1 MQALFSDFFK
11 ICLIECLFRCPYGS
25 DQGSLGWTKGPASPI
40 RQDSSE
46 PWTRCQKNVVSSLRE
61 MPANAVWPANI
72 FLAIACDS
80 VTQAWDAR
88 TYRMRPAVGGRS
100 SDVLGR
106 PAGYERFCRVTR

>member
-1 MQALFSDFFK
+1 MAA
-11 ICLIECLFRCPYGS
+11 
-25 DQGSLGWTKGPASPI
+25 TKGSPWMGPSFTWMD
-40 RQDSSE
+40 QDPSG
-46 PWTRCQKNVVSSLRE
+46 PWTRSQKNVVSSLRE

-100 SDVLGR
+100 SDVHRPPGR
-106 PAGYERFCRVTR
+106 I